1 LDVDGA
7 PTFQNEFEHIALAR
21 LLISQGHLDEAARL
35 LRALLE
41 TAKSGDRTS
50 RVIEI
55 LIIQALAY
63 QAGDET
69 VQAVT
74 VLEKAL
80 TLAEPGGFIRTFVDE
95 GPPMAR
101 LLYLALEKGIFPD
114 YVRKLL
120 AAFPVEKSEQV
131 PQLHPQSQES
141 DWVEPLS
148 DRELEV
154 LHLIAEGLSRQE
166 IAAKLVL
173 SLNTVKTHTRNIYG
187 KLGVNNQMQA
197 VRKAR
202 VLGLLVNE

>member
-1 LDVDGA
+1 MGHRVRD
-7 PTFQNEFEHIALAR
+7 IA
-21 LLISQGHLDEAARL
+21 
-35 LRALLE
+35 
-41 TAKSGDRTS
+41 T
-50 RVIEI
+50 
-55 LIIQALAY
+55 
-63 QAGDET
+63 
-69 VQAVT
+69 
-74 VLEKAL
+74 
-80 TLAEPGGFIRTFVDE
+80 
-95 GPPMAR
+95 
-101 LLYLALEKGIFPD
+101 D

-120 AAFPVEKSEQV
+120 AVFPEAEPEKATVNQPITSD
-131 PQLHPQSQES
+131 S